1 MKIEKRNFNIFHIH
15 VVERERKEKENTK
28 GIRFEIK
35 RKLIIGT
42 RSRRRRFREQRVV
55 RWQVKHVQ

>member
-15 VVERERKEKENTK
+15 IVERERKEKENTK

-42 RSRRRRFREQRVV
+42 RRNLVV
-55 RWQVKHVQ
+55 DDFANSVSFDGK

>member
-15 VVERERKEKENTK
+15 VVERERNEKENTK

-42 RSRRRRFREQRVV
+42 RRNLVV
-55 RWQVKHVQ
+55 DDFANSVSFDGK

>member
-15 VVERERKEKENTK
+15 VVERERNEKENTK
-28 GIRFEIK
+28 GIQFEIK

-42 RSRRRRFREQRVV
+42 RRNLVV
-55 RWQVKHVQ
+55 DDFANSVSFDGK

>member
-15 VVERERKEKENTK
+15 VVERERNEKENTK

-42 RSRRRRFREQRVV
+42 RRNLVV
-55 RWQVKHVQ
+55 DNFANSVSFDGK